1 MTPIEYTGEREELNV
16 NITDEEINNMKDSN
30 GTM

>member
-16 NITDEEINNMKDSN
+16 NITDEEINNMKDNNS
-30 GTM
+30 TM